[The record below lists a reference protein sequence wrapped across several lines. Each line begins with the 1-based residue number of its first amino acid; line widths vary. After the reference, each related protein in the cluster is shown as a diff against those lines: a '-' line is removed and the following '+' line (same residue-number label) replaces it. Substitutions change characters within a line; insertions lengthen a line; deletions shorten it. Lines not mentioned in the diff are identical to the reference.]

1 MMNQWIKKYR
11 PLLFLSISIL
21 VGILTTK
28 CIPIPASLLDT
39 LYTVLGI
46 SFSLS
51 VSHTLSIDFSQ
62 IKNRSLRKRLMY
74 NAKEQFTSFV
84 VMFVLATVFFVL
96 SSLFKNRIGIPYF
109 NLEFCT
115 LTILILSLAYTSFNF
130 SETTKLKN
138 DIADRIAED
147 K

>member
-1 MMNQWIKKYR
+1 
-11 PLLFLSISIL
+11 
-21 VGILTTK
+21 
-28 CIPIPASLLDT
+28 
-39 LYTVLGI
+39 
-46 SFSLS
+46 
-51 VSHTLSIDFSQ
+51 
-62 IKNRSLRKRLMY
+62 MY